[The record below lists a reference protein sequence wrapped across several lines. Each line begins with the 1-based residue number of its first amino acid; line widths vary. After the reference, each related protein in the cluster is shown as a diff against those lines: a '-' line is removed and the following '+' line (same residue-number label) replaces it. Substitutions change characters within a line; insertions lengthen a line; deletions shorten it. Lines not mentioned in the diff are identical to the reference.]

1 MFDMEIDWSKRLYFD
16 YGKILGH
23 DGGFG
28 DVSEELP
35 QLEETFVNTSKL
47 W

>member
-1 MFDMEIDWSKRLYFD
+1 MFDMKIDCSKRLYFD
-16 YGKILGH
+16 YWENLGH
-23 DGGFG
+23 DGRFG
-28 DVSEELP
+28 DVSEDLP